1 MTISERERKQIEAL
15 LNSITDESNFEEYV
29 FTGSQ
34 SRYVVKFFG
43 WQTNGV
49 KCYSIESTSDRR
61 GTRIRFGNA
70 NQIDNMLPT
79 SIGYK
84 AFTRMLREQSEAASS
99 EKHRKKYELT
109 MLADGDIEIY
119 EMKPSGKKVRVR
131 HRSFN
136 AGDKLK
142 QNLAE
147 EFEAMEAM
155 EELE

>member
-1 MTISERERKQIEAL
+1 MNEREKKQIEAL
-15 LNSITDESNFEEYV
+15 LKSMVNESVSEEYV
-29 FTGSQ
+29 FTGNQ
-34 SRYVVKFFG
+34 SRYIVRFCG

-49 KCYSIESTSDRR
+49 KCYSVESTSDRR
-61 GTRIRFGNA
+61 GTRIRFGSA
-70 NQIDNMLPT
+70 NQVDNMLPT
-79 SIGYK
+79 SVGYK
-84 AFTRMLREQSEAASS
+84 AFTRMLREQSEAAASS

-119 EMKPSGKKVRVR
+119 EMKPSGKRVRVR

-147 EFEAMEAM
+147 EFDAMQEM
-155 EELE
+155 EELK